1 MAAEQALPPDFIA
14 QQRKRLEALRRQ
26 VLGGEL
32 DANAR
37 QRGFTAEHGDEAEEF
52 EDAAQDMAQA
62 EVRQAQHDVDDQRV
76 ADIQR
81 ALEKIDEGSYGLSDE
96 SGEPIPKA
104 RLEARP
110 ESVLTVAEEEAR
122 ERQRCPLAPGAFA
135 PIMRTARTLPRRST
149 P

>member
-1 MAAEQALPPDFIA
+1 MAAEPTLTPEFIA

-32 DANAR
+32 DVNAR
-37 QRGFTAEHGDEAEEF
+37 KRAFTEEHGDEAEEF
-52 EDAAQDMAQA
+52 EDEAQSLAQE

-81 ALEKIDEGSYGLSDE
+81 ALEKIDEGTYGVSDE
-96 SGEPIPKA
+96 SGDPIPKA

-110 ESVLTVAEEEAR
+110 ESVLTVQGEEAR
-122 ERQRCPLAPGAFA
+122 ERQR
-135 PIMRTARTLPRRST
+135 
-149 P
+149 